1 LAQNLIFYYQNNSE
15 MYLKN
20 ISILSL
26 SVILILSSCSGKKE
40 EEKTVYENTKFKEKD
55 QNTVQMSDKQLQSI
69 GLTTTTVQE
78 KTMQKLVRLNGKVEI
93 EPSHISSISS
103 IMGGHIKSINVIN
116 GSHFSKGQVLAVV
129 EDPQFIQL
137 QQDYLVTKAQLEFA
151 RLNLSRQ
158 KDLNITKAT
167 SDKNLQTAQA
177 DYSTLNATLKGL
189 EEKLRIIGINA
200 KGLNSSNISS
210 RINVYAPFSGFV
222 SKILVNNGQYINPS
236 DTLFEL
242 INPSGLLLELKVFE
256 NDVNDVK
263 IGQEILVYNNQNP
276 DKKST
281 AKIVSIVPS
290 IENGGSSIAVAKL
303 SSPNPEFIKGMYI
316 NAEVTINSRFTIG
329 LLNESVVSFESKNY
343 VFEDLGNKKY
353 KMIPVNV
360 GISDDQFTEILKAD
374 NLKDKKIVQKG
385 AYSLLMAL
393 KNKAE

>member
-1 LAQNLIFYYQNNSE
+1 

-20 ISILSL
+20 ISIFSL
-26 SVILILSSCSGKKE
+26 SVILALSSCSGKKE
-40 EEKTVYENTKFKEKD
+40 EEKTLYENTKFKEND
-55 QNTVQMSDKQLQSI
+55 QNTVQLSDKQMQSV

-78 KTMQKLVRLNGKVEI
+78 NTMQKLVRLNGKAEI
-93 EPSHISSISS
+93 APSHISSISS

-116 GSHFSKGQVLAVV
+116 GSHFNKGQVLAVV

-137 QQDYLVTKAQLEFA
+137 QQDYLVTKAQLESA
-151 RLNLSRQ
+151 RLNLNRQ

-167 SDKNLQTAQA
+167 SDKILQTAQA

-200 KGLNSSNISS
+200 KGLNSSTIRS

-242 INPSGLLLELKVFE
+242 INPSGLLLELNVFE

-263 IGQEILVYNNQNP
+263 IGQEIMVYNNQNP
-276 DKKST
+276 DKKVT
-281 AKIVSIVPS
+281 AKIVSIVPN
-290 IENGGSSIAVAKL
+290 IEKGGSSIAVAKL
-303 SSPNPEFIKGMYI
+303 SSPNAEFIRGMYI
-316 NAEVTINSRFTIG
+316 NGEVSINSRFTIG
-329 LLNESVVSFESKNY
+329 LPIESVVSFENKNY
-343 VFEDLGNKKY
+343 IFEDIGNKKF
-353 KMIPVNV
+353 KMIPVIT

-385 AYSLLMAL
+385 AYSLLMLL

>member
-1 LAQNLIFYYQNNSE
+1 

-69 GLTTTTVQE
+69 DLTTTTVQE

-93 EPSHISSISS
+93 APSHISSISS

-137 QQDYLVTKAQLEFA
+137 QQDYLVTKAQLESA
-151 RLNLSRQ
+151 RLNLNRQ

-167 SDKNLQTAQA
+167 SDKTLQTAQA

-200 KGLNSSNISS
+200 KGLTSSNIRS

-222 SKILVNNGQYINPS
+222 SKILVNNGQYINPA

-242 INPSGLLLELKVFE
+242 INPAGLLLELKVFE

-276 DKKST
+276 DKKSI

-303 SSPNPEFIKGMYI
+303 STSNPEFIKGMYI

-329 LLNESVVSFESKNY
+329 LPNESVVFFESKNY

-385 AYSLLMAL
+385 AYGLLMAL

>member
-1 LAQNLIFYYQNNSE
+1 

-20 ISILSL
+20 ISIFSL
-26 SVILILSSCSGKKE
+26 SVILVLSSCTGKKE

-55 QNTVQMSDKQLQSI
+55 QNTVQLSDKQMQSV

-93 EPSHISSISS
+93 APSHISSISS

-137 QQDYLVTKAQLEFA
+137 QQDYLVTKAQLESA
-151 RLNLSRQ
+151 KLNLDRQ
-158 KDLNITKAT
+158 KDLNITKAS
-167 SDKNLQTAQA
+167 SDKTLQTAQV
-177 DYSTLNATLKGL
+177 DYLTLNATMRGL

-200 KGLNSSNISS
+200 KGLNSSNIRS

-242 INPSGLLLELKVFE
+242 INPTGLLLELKVFE

-276 DKKST
+276 EKKSN

-290 IENGGSSIAVAKL
+290 IENGGSSIVMAKL
-303 SSPNPEFIKGMYI
+303 SGPNPEFIRGMYI
-316 NAEVTINSRFTIG
+316 NGEVSINSRFTIG
-329 LLNESVVSFESKNY
+329 LPNESIVSFENKNY
-343 VFEDLGNKKY
+343 IFEDSGNKKY
-353 KMIPVNV
+353 KMIPVNT

-374 NLKDKKIVQKG
+374 NLNDKKIVQKG
-385 AYSLLMAL
+385 AYSLLMLL
-393 KNKAE
+393 KNKVE

>member
-1 LAQNLIFYYQNNSE
+1 

-26 SVILILSSCSGKKE
+26 SVILTLSSCSGKKE

-55 QNTVQMSDKQLQSI
+55 QNTVQLSDKQLQSI
-69 GLTTTTVQE
+69 GLTTTTIQE
-78 KTMQKLVRLNGKVEI
+78 KTMQKRVRLNGKVEI
-93 EPSHISSISS
+93 APSHISSVSS
-103 IMGGHIKSINVIN
+103 IMGGHIKSIGVIN

-137 QQDYLVTKAQLEFA
+137 QQDYLVTKAQLESA

-167 SDKNLQTAQA
+167 SDKTLQTAQA

-200 KGLNSSNISS
+200 KGLNSSNIRS

-242 INPSGLLLELKVFE
+242 INPVGLLLELKVFE

-303 SSPNPEFIKGMYI
+303 STPNPEFIKGMYI

-329 LLNESVVSFESKNY
+329 LSNESVVSFESKNY
-343 VFEDLGNKKY
+343 IFEDLGNKKY

>member
-1 LAQNLIFYYQNNSE
+1 

-26 SVILILSSCSGKKE
+26 SVILALSSCSGKKE

-55 QNTVQMSDKQLQSI
+55 QNTVQMSYKQLQSI

-78 KTMQKLVRLNGKVEI
+78 KTMQKLIRLNGKVEI
-93 EPSHISSISS
+93 APSHISSISS

-137 QQDYLVTKAQLEFA
+137 QQDYLVTKAQLESA
-151 RLNLSRQ
+151 RLNLTRQ
-158 KDLNITKAT
+158 KDLNITKAN
-167 SDKNLQTAQA
+167 SDKTLQTAQA
-177 DYSTLNATLKGL
+177 DYSTLNATLRGL

-200 KGLNSSNISS
+200 KGLNSSNIRS

-242 INPSGLLLELKVFE
+242 INPAGLLLELKVFE

-263 IGQEILVYNNQNP
+263 IGQEILVYNNQSP
-276 DKKST
+276 EKKSN
-281 AKIVSIVPS
+281 AKIVSIVLS

-303 SSPNPEFIKGMYI
+303 SSQNPEFIRGMYI
-316 NAEVTINSRFTIG
+316 NGEVSINSRFTIG
-329 LLNESVVSFESKNY
+329 LPNESIVSFENKNY
-343 VFEDLGNKKY
+343 IFEDSGNKKY

-360 GISDDQFTEILKAD
+360 GISDDSFTEVLKAD

-385 AYSLLMAL
+385 AYSLLMLL
-393 KNKAE
+393 KNKAD

>member
-1 LAQNLIFYYQNNSE
+1 

-20 ISILSL
+20 IAIFSL
-26 SVILILSSCSGKKE
+26 SIILTLSSCSGKKE

-55 QNTVQMSDKQLQSI
+55 QNTVQLSDQQIKSV
-69 GLTTTTVQE
+69 GLTTTMIQE

-93 EPSHISSISS
+93 APSHISSVSS

-116 GSHFSKGQVLAVV
+116 GSHFNRGQVLAVV
-129 EDPQFIQL
+129 EDQQFIQL
-137 QQDYLVTKAQLEFA
+137 QQDYLVTKAQLESA
-151 RLNLSRQ
+151 RLNFNRQ
-158 KDLNITKAT
+158 KDLNTSKAS
-167 SDKNLQTAQA
+167 SDKTLQTAQA

-189 EEKLRIIGINA
+189 EEKLRMIGINA
-200 KGLNSSNISS
+200 KGLNSSNIRS
-210 RINVYAPFSGFV
+210 RINIYAPFSGFV

-276 DKKST
+276 DKKSS
-281 AKIVSIVPS
+281 AKIISIVPS
-290 IENGGSSIAVAKL
+290 IENGGSSMAVAKL

-316 NAEVTINSRFTIG
+316 NAEVTVNSRFTIG
-329 LLNESVVSFESKNY
+329 LPNESVVSFENKNY

-353 KMIPVNV
+353 KMIPVNT
-360 GISDDQFTEILKAD
+360 GITDDHFTEILKAD
-374 NLKDKKIVQKG
+374 HLKDKKIVQKG
-385 AYSLLMAL
+385 AYSLLMLL

>member
-1 LAQNLIFYYQNNSE
+1 

-93 EPSHISSISS
+93 APSHISSISS

-137 QQDYLVTKAQLEFA
+137 QQDYLVTKAQLESA
-151 RLNLSRQ
+151 RLNLNRQ

-167 SDKNLQTAQA
+167 SDKTLQTAQA

-200 KGLNSSNISS
+200 KGLNSSNIRS
-210 RINVYAPFSGFV
+210 RINVYAPFNGFV

-242 INPSGLLLELKVFE
+242 INPTGLLLELKVFE
-256 NDVNDVK
+256 NDVNYVK

-281 AKIVSIVPS
+281 AKIVSIVPN

-303 SSPNPEFIKGMYI
+303 STSNPEFIKGMYI

-329 LLNESVVSFESKNY
+329 LPHESVVSFESKNY

-360 GISDDQFTEILKAD
+360 GISDDNFTEILKAD

-385 AYSLLMAL
+385 AYGLLMAL

>member
-1 LAQNLIFYYQNNSE
+1 

-26 SVILILSSCSGKKE
+26 SVILTLSSCSGKKE
-40 EEKTVYENTKFKEKD
+40 EDKTIYENTKFKEKN

-69 GLTTTTVQE
+69 GLTTTTIRE
-78 KTMQKLVRLNGKVEI
+78 KTMQKLIRLNGKVEI
-93 EPSHISSISS
+93 APSHISSISS

-137 QQDYLVTKAQLEFA
+137 QQDYLVTKAQLESA

-167 SDKNLQTAQA
+167 SDKTLQTAQA
-177 DYSTLNATLKGL
+177 DYSTFNATLRGL

-200 KGLNSSNISS
+200 KGLNSSNIRS

-242 INPSGLLLELKVFE
+242 INPTGLLLELKVFE
-256 NDVNDVK
+256 NDVNDVR
-263 IGQEILVYNNQNP
+263 IGQQILVYNNQNP

-290 IENGGSSIAVAKL
+290 IENGGSSLAVAKL
-303 SSPNPEFIKGMYI
+303 SSSNPEFIKGMYI
-316 NAEVTINSRFTIG
+316 NAEITVNSRYTIG
-329 LLNESVVSFESKNY
+329 LPNESVVSFESKNY

-374 NLKDKKIVQKG
+374 NLKDKKIVQKS
-385 AYSLLMAL
+385 AYGLLMAM